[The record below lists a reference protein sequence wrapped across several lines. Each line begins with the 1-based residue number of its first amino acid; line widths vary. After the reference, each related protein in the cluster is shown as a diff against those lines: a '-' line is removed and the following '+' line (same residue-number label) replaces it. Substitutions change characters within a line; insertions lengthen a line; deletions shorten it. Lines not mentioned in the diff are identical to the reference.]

1 MVLRAKGNCSDCGRN
16 KVSVHSGVKRVLGT
30 LVVGVVAVLGMAVA
44 ETAAATPTA
53 VAQGQ
58 NGPVI
63 GPARGDSLH
72 VMSFNLR
79 YASTTEPNS
88 WAVRRPVMAEL
99 LRREQPTVLG
109 TQEGLYGQ
117 LKDIQRDLP
126 DRYDWIGVGRAGG
139 SRDEFMAIYYDTNRL
154 EPLEFD
160 HFWLSDTPDVIG
172 SKSWGNNVIRM
183 VTWVRFADLRTG
195 KEFIAVNTHFDHQS
209 ENSRQLSANL
219 VRDRVNGF
227 APGLPVV
234 LTGDFN
240 TPAETSVS
248 YGTLVNG
255 ATLTDTWPAAVE
267 RRTPLYATFHGY
279 NPLTPNGTRID
290 WILTRGA
297 NIQAAGINTFS
308 KGGQFPSDHLP
319 VQALISL
326 G

>member
-1 MVLRAKGNCSDCGRN
+1 MFRA
-16 KVSVHSGVKRVLGT
+16 VHSGVRRVLGLFT
-30 LVVGVVAVLGMAVA
+30 ILLAVGLGMTVA
-44 ETAAATPTA
+44 ETAAAAP
-53 VAQGQ
+53 GH
-58 NGPVI
+58 NGAVI
-63 GPARGDSLH
+63 GPARGESLH

-79 YASTTEPNS
+79 YAADTVPNS
-88 WAVRRPVMAEL
+88 WAERRPVMAEL

-109 TQEGLYGQ
+109 TQEGLYAQ
-117 LKDIQRDLP
+117 LRDIKRDLP

-139 SRDEFMAIYYDTNRL
+139 SRDEFMAVYYDTSRV

-172 SKSWGNNVIRM
+172 SKSWGNTVIRM

-195 KEFIAVNTHFDHQS
+195 KEFVVVNTHFDHQS
-209 ENSRQLSANL
+209 ENSRQRSAAL

-240 TPAETSVS
+240 TPAGNSVS
-248 YGTLVNG
+248 YDTLMTG
-255 ATLTDTWPAAVE
+255 AGMTDTWPAAAE

-279 NPLTPNGTRID
+279 GPLVPEGNRID

-297 NIQAAGINTFS
+297 TVQAAGINTFERN
-308 KGGQFPSDHLP
+308 GQYPSDHLP
-319 VQALISL
+319 VQALITL
-326 G
+326 N